1 MRNVFSIIF
10 KYKNEIKLFLCYNKM
25 DKIQILEYI
34 RKQVE
39 LMSKHNQLE
48 ILKILN
54 NSHEEVTLNEN
65 NYGVFVNLSDLSDE
79 LLEKIQEYIS
89 YWKTQEN
96 NLKNIETK
104 KEKYKTIYFS
114 KTIKDNSSVNNNAA
128 EQSI

>member
-1 MRNVFSIIF
+1 M
-10 KYKNEIKLFLCYNKM
+10 E
-25 DKIQILEYI
+25 KIQILEYI

-48 ILKILN
+48 ILKILH
-54 NSHEEVTLNEN
+54 NSEENVTLNEN
-65 NYGVFVNLSDLSDE
+65 NYGVFINLSDLSDE

-89 YWKTQEN
+89 YWKTQES
-96 NLKNIETK
+96 NLKNIESK

-114 KTIKDNSSVNNNAA
+114 KTIKDNSCVNSNAA

>member
-1 MRNVFSIIF
+1 MFSIIF

-54 NSHEEVTLNEN
+54 NSDEEVTLNEN

>member
-1 MRNVFSIIF
+1 
-10 KYKNEIKLFLCYNKM
+10 M

-54 NSHEEVTLNEN
+54 NSDEEVTLNEN

>member
-1 MRNVFSIIF
+1 MSVTLTAAVPELAEAFNTPEKTLKFFV
-10 KYKNEIKLFLCYNKM
+10 NAGNLM
-25 DKIQILEYI
+25 DEEQRQILKDSI
-34 RKQVE
+34 D
-39 LMSKHNQLE
+39 
-48 ILKILN
+48 
-54 NSHEEVTLNEN
+54 EEVTLNEN